1 MEPAKLQVRKVLQ
14 SEADRPFST
23 AGARGGSDLLLPPQ
37 ARRRRR
43 QNAGLVASI
52 EYTPCDPL
60 TIYSRAGFAAKQYL
74 SNSAEFSVGANIK
87 LFPSREDDFLGIS
100 YGVFKGQTPC
110 DGERA
115 EHNREQVL
123 EVMYSFQVNDYFKVV
138 PHFQYIAN
146 PAYSTS
152 SENIL
157 WGVQAVFSF

>member
-1 MEPAKLQVRKVLQ
+1 M
-14 SEADRPFST
+14 
-23 AGARGGSDLLLPPQ
+23 
-37 ARRRRR
+37 
-43 QNAGLVASI
+43 
-52 EYTPCDPL
+52 
-60 TIYSRAGFAAKQYL
+60 
-74 SNSAEFSVGANIK
+74 GANIK

-152 SENIL
+152 AKTFSGAFRQSFLSDQLIL
-157 WGVQAVFSF
+157 DMAAFSLKSGMAGVS

>member
-1 MEPAKLQVRKVLQ
+1 MTGVQTCA
-14 SEADRPFST
+14 
-23 AGARGGSDLLLPPQ
+23 LPIP
-37 ARRRRR
+37 
-43 QNAGLVASI
+43 
-52 EYTPCDPL
+52 
-60 TIYSRAGFAAKQYL
+60 
-74 SNSAEFSVGANIK
+74 NIK